1 LKEKRKTFN
10 SILKRIDY
18 EKRLDF
24 CSRDFGYRSSAL
36 LAQVNRYHSAHR
48 YFGYRY
54 SRFGCYSVLTKKT
67 WKIPVLEIVM
77 RVFYGIAL
85 ISGVIIMNVQGVVA
99 INVVHKVCAILFMA
113 LIVVLLTHKIA
124 TNKNG

>member
-1 LKEKRKTFN
+1 MKKDLIFAPVLLLIGVALCLLNLTGITAHIVI
-10 SILKRIDY
+10 SVIGILV
-18 EKRLDF
+18 LV
-24 CSRDFGYRSSAL
+24 A
-36 LAQVNRYHSAHR
+36 
-48 YFGYRY
+48 
-54 SRFGCYSVLTKKT
+54 YSVLTKKT

-113 LIVVLLTHKIA
+113 LIVVLLTHKLA